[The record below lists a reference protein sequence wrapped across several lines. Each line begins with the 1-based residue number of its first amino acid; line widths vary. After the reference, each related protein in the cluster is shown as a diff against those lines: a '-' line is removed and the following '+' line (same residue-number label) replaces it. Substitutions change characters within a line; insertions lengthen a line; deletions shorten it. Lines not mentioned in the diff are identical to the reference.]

1 MKIKKEAEPCLKLM
15 KRVAGQWKNPFAL
28 GLRNDFPIGRCLF
41 FSCTRQEKDLGIKN
55 PSFL

>member
-15 KRVAGQWKNPFAL
+15 KRVAGQWKNPSAL

-55 PSFL
+55 PS